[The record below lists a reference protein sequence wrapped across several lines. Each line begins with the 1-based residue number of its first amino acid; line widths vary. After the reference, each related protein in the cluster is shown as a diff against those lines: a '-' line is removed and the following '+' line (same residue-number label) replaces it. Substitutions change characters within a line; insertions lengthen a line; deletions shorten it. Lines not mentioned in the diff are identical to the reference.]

1 MRINKELCIECMACY
16 RNCPIGAIQS
26 GPDGVVIPDDD
37 CVECGA
43 CLKVSNCPTGALYE
57 QEEVASLPRAI
68 RKVFSNPTA
77 PHTGTGVFG
86 RGTEEVKTNDVT
98 GRVRHGQVG
107 VALEIGRPGVGA
119 RLSEAEKFTTVL
131 VNLGV
136 TFEPKN
142 PLSQI
147 MDLSTGKIRADVANE
162 KVLSAI
168 VEFSIPLRRLDTIAA
183 AIKDIAKTLDSPF
196 SWGVITRTDTSG
208 YSPVLDHLARLSL
221 DPRPCA
227 KVNLG
232 MGRPLAE
239 K

>member
-1 MRINKELCIECMACY
+1 MRIDKELCIECMACY
-16 RNCPIGAIQS
+16 RNCPIGIIES
-26 GPDGVVIPDDD
+26 GPDGIFIPDDE

-43 CLKVSNCPTGALYE
+43 CLKVSNCPTGALHE
-57 QEEVASLPRAI
+57 QEDVNALPRAI
-68 RKVFSNPTA
+68 RKVFSNPSA
-77 PHTGTGVFG
+77 PHSGTGVFG

-107 VALEIGRPGVGA
+107 VALEIGRPCAGA

-147 MDLSTGKIRADVANE
+147 MDMATGKIRPDLVNE

-168 VEFSIPLRRLDTIAA
+168 VEFGITLDKLDAVTAT
-183 AIKDIAKTLDSPF
+183 IKDIAKTLDSPF
-196 SWGVITRTDTSG
+196 SWGIITRTDHLG
-208 YSPVLDHLARLSL
+208 HSPVLDRLAKL
-221 DPRPCA
+221 DLNPRPCA

-239 K
+239 E

>member
-26 GPDGVVIPDDD
+26 GPDGVFIPDDE

-43 CLKVSNCPTGALYE
+43 CLKVSACPTGALYE
-57 QEEVASLPRAI
+57 QEEVNSLPRAI

-77 PHTGTGVFG
+77 PHAGTGVFG

-107 VALEIGRPGVGA
+107 IALEIGRPGAGA

-131 VNLGV
+131 VNMGV
-136 TFEPKN
+136 TFEQKN

-147 MDLSTGKIRADVANE
+147 MDMTTGRIRPDVVNE

-168 VEFSIPLRRLDTIAA
+168 VEFSIPLDKLDVIAA
-183 AIKDIAKTLDSPF
+183 TITDIAKTLDSPF
-196 SWGVITRTDTSG
+196 SWGIISRTDSTG
-208 YSPVLDHLARLSL
+208 HSPVLDHLARLGIRA
-221 DPRPCA
+221 RPCA

>member
-16 RNCPIGAIQS
+16 RNCPVGVIQS
-26 GPDGVVIPDDD
+26 GPDGVFIPDDE

-43 CLKVSNCPTGALYE
+43 CLKVSACPTGALYE
-57 QEEVASLPRAI
+57 QEEVNSLPRAI

-77 PHTGTGVFG
+77 PHSGTGVFG

-107 VALEIGRPGVGA
+107 VALEIGRPGAGA
-119 RLSEAEKFTTVL
+119 RLSEAEKFTTIL
-131 VNLGV
+131 VNLGA

-147 MDLSTGKIRADVANE
+147 MDMNTGKIHADVVNE

-168 VEFSIPLRRLDTIAA
+168 VEFSISLDKLDIIAA
-183 AIKDIAKTLDSPF
+183 IIRDTAKTLDSPF
-196 SWGVITRTDTSG
+196 SWGIITRTDAAG
-208 YSPVLDHLARLSL
+208 HSPALDHLAKLNL
-221 DPRPCA
+221 NPRPCA